1 MGYHGRFEQQN
12 QPQKKRGLK
21 IFGIILVVILVIAG
35 GAVAAGAVYYN
46 QMMNKMNIIELPE
59 DTYVYTEETQLTEP
73 TKATVETTAAT
84 EETTVVTEPPRAT
97 ADDIINILV
106 VGQSSRAGEESRM
119 ADTTMLVSL
128 NTFDGTVTLFSV
140 LRDSYVKLPDYK
152 GHVCGRAKFTVCY
165 GLGYEWGGPAGAME
179 MTNICMRD
187 NFGVEVDYNIEI
199 DFESFIRV
207 VDLMG
212 GIKIELTEAEAEYL
226 NADDLY
232 VKYDVEPGLQR
243 LDGMAAL
250 SYARMRKAAGDNDSD
265 IKRSARQ
272 RLVIEKLLDKV
283 RSCSLPE
290 LQSIAD
296 TLLPEITTT
305 MTPSDILNVI
315 TRVLPKL
322 KDLKIVGETIPY
334 GKTGWGEIIDIY
346 DDGIPDSVI
355 KFEAPQQKKLI
366 RAITEAEGDPVP
378 AGTEAAKQP

>member
-1 MGYHGRFEQQN
+1 MSYHGHFEQQK
-12 QPQKKRGLK
+12 QLKKKRGRK
-21 IFGIILVVILVIAG
+21 IFLIILTVLLVLTA

-46 QMMNKMNIIELPE
+46 RMMNKMNIIELPE
-59 DTYVYTEETQLTEP
+59 DTYVYTEETQLTEAAE
-73 TKATVETTAAT
+73 ATAAGATGEATETT
-84 EETTVVTEPPRAT
+84 EPTTVVTEPPKAT
-97 ADDIINILV
+97 AEDIINILV

-119 ADTTMLVSL
+119 ADTTMLVSV

-165 GLGYEWGGPAGAME
+165 GLGYEWGGAAGAME

-187 NFGVEVDYNIEI
+187 NFGVEVDHNIEI

-212 GIKIELTEAEAEYL
+212 GIEIELTEAEANYL
-226 NADDLY
+226 NDDDLY
-232 VKYDVEPGLQR
+232 VLYDVEPGLQY

-250 SYARMRKAAGDNDSD
+250 SYARMRKAEGDADSD

-283 RSCSLPE
+283 RGLSLAE
-290 LQSIAD
+290 LQSVAD

-305 MTPSDILNVI
+305 MTPGDIMEML
-315 TRVLPKL
+315 TRVLPVFKNI
-322 KDLKIVGETIPY
+322 KIVGATIPY
-334 GKTGWGEIIDIY
+334 DKTGWGEIIDIY
-346 DDGIPDSVI
+346 EDGIPDSVI
-355 KFEAPQQKKLI
+355 KFESAQQKRLI
-366 RAITEAEGDPVP
+366 RAITEAEVN
-378 AGTEAAKQP
+378 

>member
-1 MGYHGRFEQQN
+1 MSYHGHFEQHK
-12 QPQKKRGLK
+12 QPKKKRGLR
-21 IFGIILVVILVIAG
+21 IFLIILAVLLVIGA

-46 QMMNKMNIIELPE
+46 RMMNKMNIIELPE
-59 DTYVYTEETQLTEP
+59 DTYVYTEPTDLTE
-73 TKATVETTAAT
+73 ATEAAADATAAST
-84 EETTVVTEPPRAT
+84 EVTTEPTTVVTEPPKAT
-97 ADDIINILV
+97 AEDIINILV

-128 NTFDGTVTLFSV
+128 NTFDGTVTVFSV

-165 GLGYEWGGPAGAME
+165 GLGYNWGGTAGAME
-179 MTNICMRD
+179 MTNICMKN
-187 NFGVEVDYNIEI
+187 NFGVEVDHNIEI

-212 GIKIELTEAEAEYL
+212 GIEIELTEAEAKYL
-226 NADDLY
+226 NEDDLY
-232 VKYDVEPGLQR
+232 VKYDVQPGLQY

-250 SYARMRKAAGDNDSD
+250 SYARMRKAEGDNDSD

-283 RSCSLPE
+283 RGLSLAE
-290 LQSIAD
+290 LQSVAD

-305 MTPSDILNVI
+305 MTPGDIVTIL
-315 TRVLPKL
+315 TRVLPVF
-322 KDLKIVGETIPY
+322 KDIHIVGETIPY

-346 DDGIPDSVI
+346 EDGIPDSVI
-355 KFEAPQQKKLI
+355 KFETAQQHKLI
-366 RAITEAEGDPVP
+366 RAITEAEVS
-378 AGTEAAKQP
+378 